1 MDDVPVKI
9 VERYKPPPPVYQLP
23 QSTVNRLGLYK
34 ENYYEDQP
42 DYQYDFQLERAVL
55 GKAHRWQ
62 QLRQQQRQEREK
74 RQDERKVARQ
84 RAVEA
89 KQKEMLGAVDYPSAD
104 DLSSSDDEEKVEV
117 LEDNEQQPTHQRHQP
132 VPQPY
137 ESPGNDSHSH
147 ESKSII
153 LCNFHNI
160 LQPTILS
167 TAPVVI
173 AQTLHKRNNSLN
185 YADFEYNMNSTPFDN
200 IELKTINDLDV
211 LAQVLHQTKLQ
222 EQNEQRQ
229 LQLQVE
235 QVEKG
240 EQDLQKEEQDQ
251 TQEPK
256 TMRTSAELTVTTL
269 AETKATLDSVN
280 FHVHCDDDYA
290 HKHEDSN
297 IPANGRDQAQ
307 TVITSLYQTPL
318 YGGSQQQQQIQ
329 SQPQQPQEQEHFQV
343 YHMQGYSN
351 SYSYH
356 QQQPQQQQQQHQVYN
371 NQNNYY
377 ANGFGTPKHVM
388 PSPSV
393 VALSQAE
400 AEAATKSKSVPDI
413 LRELKTELQ
422 QAEKRRT
429 RLHSHNED
437 QQQQHQKPHL
447 PLSVPQ
453 RMEQNAFGELA
464 GPAQKLVKR
473 ISGMGFP
480 LERVAKVVSLCGI
493 DDKKI
498 IEHLIPLGELMDL
511 GFDETKISAA
521 LIKFD
526 NNKDKALD
534 YLIN

>member
-23 QSTVNRLGLYK
+23 QTTVNRLGQYK
-34 ENYYEDQP
+34 ENFYEDQP
-42 DYQYDFQLERAVL
+42 DYHYDFQLERAVL
-55 GKAHRWQ
+55 DKAHRWH
-62 QLRQQQRQEREK
+62 QLRQQQRKDREK
-74 RQDERKVARQ
+74 RQERRKVERQ
-84 RAVEA
+84 REVEA

-117 LEDNEQQPTHQRHQP
+117 VEENEQQPPSRQSHQLEPEQS
-132 VPQPY
+132 
-137 ESPGNDSHSH
+137 ESHDSH
-147 ESKSII
+147 EPKSII

-167 TAPVVI
+167 TAPVAI
-173 AQTLHKRNNSLN
+173 AQTLHKRNSSLN

-222 EQNEQRQ
+222 EQKEQRQ
-229 LQLQVE
+229 LQQQAE

-240 EQDLQKEEQDQ
+240 EQEQDQ
-251 TQEPK
+251 EEDVKQDQEQK
-256 TMRTSAELTVTTL
+256 TMPAPAALTVTTL

-280 FHVHCDDDYA
+280 FHVHCDDDNAYE
-290 HKHEDSN
+290 HEDSN
-297 IPANGRDQAQ
+297 NIPASGQAQ
-307 TVITSLYQTPL
+307 TLNTSLYQTPC
-318 YGGSQQQQQIQ
+318 YSVSQQQQQTQ
-329 SQPQQPQEQEHFQV
+329 SQPQQNQEQAHFQV
-343 YHMQGYSN
+343 YHMQGYSHP
-351 SYSYH
+351 YY
-356 QQQPQQQQQQHQVYN
+356 PQQQQQQLYH

-377 ANGFGTPKHVM
+377 ANGFGTPNHVM

-393 VALSQAE
+393 LALSQAE

-429 RLHSHNED
+429 RLHSHNEE
-437 QQQQHQKPHL
+437 QQKPHL
-447 PLSVPQ
+447 PLTSPQ
-453 RMEQNAFGELA
+453 RLEQTEKMDNHTFGELA

-473 ISGMGFP
+473 ISSMGFP

-521 LIKFD
+521 LLKFD

>member
-23 QSTVNRLGLYK
+23 QTTVNRLGQYK
-34 ENYYEDQP
+34 ENFYEDQP

-55 GKAHRWQ
+55 GKAHRWH
-62 QLRQQQRQEREK
+62 QLRQQQRQDREK
-74 RQDERKVARQ
+74 RQERRKVERQ
-84 RAVEA
+84 REVEA
-89 KQKEMLGAVDYPSAD
+89 KQKEMLGAVDYPSAA

-117 LEDNEQQPTHQRHQP
+117 EEENEQQPPQQQHQP
-132 VPQPY
+132 AVHQS
-137 ESPGNDSHSH
+137 ESHGRDSH
-147 ESKSII
+147 EPKSII

-167 TAPVVI
+167 TAPVAI
-173 AQTLHKRNNSLN
+173 TQTLHKRNSSLN

-222 EQNEQRQ
+222 EQKEQRQ
-229 LQLQVE
+229 LQLQEE

-240 EQDLQKEEQDQ
+240 EQDLEEEEQDQ
-251 TQEPK
+251 EQKMMPTPV
-256 TMRTSAELTVTTL
+256 ELTVTTL

-280 FHVHCDDDYA
+280 FHVHCDDDNAY
-290 HKHEDSN
+290 KHEDSN
-297 IPANGRDQAQ
+297 IPASGRGQAQ
-307 TVITSLYQTPL
+307 TVITPLHQTPL
-318 YGGSQQQQQIQ
+318 YGVSQQQQQTQ
-329 SQPQQPQEQEHFQV
+329 SQPQQHQKQEHFQV
-343 YHMQGYSN
+343 YHMQGYSHPYN
-351 SYSYH
+351 Y
-356 QQQPQQQQQQHQVYN
+356 PQQQQAQQQPLYH

-377 ANGFGTPKHVM
+377 ANGFGTPNHVM

-393 VALSQAE
+393 LALSQAE

-429 RLHSHNED
+429 RLHSHNEE
-437 QQQQHQKPHL
+437 QQQQR
-447 PLSVPQ
+447 V
-453 RMEQNAFGELA
+453 EQTEKKHTFGELA

-521 LIKFD
+521 LLKFD